1 MNTHKIEI
9 SKKKLLT
16 ALSDYY
22 SKLYNTNI
30 KVKEE
35 HNIDYI
41 GYYEQK
47 TVNIRIYYEQK
58 IEILGHTATETKEIS
73 LEDIK
78 EIINEELNEK
88 GYTIDNIT
96 YNSGIRDVEHLT
108 RRAVSEEA
116 YFEGIELQ
124 VAKKP
129 QILSLKQERRN

>member
-9 SKKKLLT
+9 TKKELLT

-22 SKLYNTNI
+22 SKLYNTDI

-41 GYYEQK
+41 GYYEERV
-47 TVNIRIYYEQK
+47 VNVRIYYEQK

-96 YNSGIRDVEHLT
+96 YNSGIRDVEYLT
-108 RRAVSEEA
+108 RVVSEEA
-116 YFEGIELQ
+116 YFDGIELQ

>member
-9 SKKKLLT
+9 TKEELLT

-22 SKLYNTNI
+22 SKLNNTDI

-35 HNIDYI
+35 HNVDFI
-41 GYYEQK
+41 GFYEERVVK
-47 TVNIRIYYEQK
+47 VRIYYEQK

-73 LEDIK
+73 LEEIK

-88 GYTIDNIT
+88 GYTIENIT
-96 YNSGIRDVEHLT
+96 YISGISDIEYPRNVPYDEV
-108 RRAVSEEA
+108 
-116 YFEGIELQ
+116 YFDGIELQ

>member
-96 YNSGIRDVEHLT
+96 YNSGIRDVEYLT
-108 RRAVSEEA
+108 RVVSKEA

-124 VAKKP
+124 VANKE
-129 QILSLKQERRN
+129 QILSLKQERRK

>member
-9 SKKKLLT
+9 TKKELLT

-22 SKLYNTNI
+22 SKLYNTDI

-47 TVNIRIYYEQK
+47 TVNVRIYYEQK
-58 IEILGHTATETKEIS
+58 IEILGHTATEAKEIS

-96 YNSGIRDVEHLT
+96 YNSGIRDVEYLT
-108 RRAVSEEA
+108 RVVSEEA

>member
-1 MNTHKIEI
+1 MNTYKIEI
-9 SKKKLLT
+9 SKKELLT

-22 SKLYNTNI
+22 SKLNNTDI

-47 TVNIRIYYEQK
+47 TVKVRIYYEQK

-96 YNSGIRDVEHLT
+96 YNSGIRDVEYLT
-108 RRAVSEEA
+108 RVVSKEA

-124 VAKKP
+124 VANKE
-129 QILSLKQERRN
+129 QILSLKQERRK

>member
-1 MNTHKIEI
+1 MNTYKIEI
-9 SKKKLLT
+9 TKKELLT

-22 SKLYNTNI
+22 SKLYNTDI

-47 TVNIRIYYEQK
+47 TVNVRIYYEQK

-96 YNSGIRDVEHLT
+96 YNSGIRDVEYLT
-108 RRAVSEEA
+108 RVVSEEA

-124 VAKKP
+124 VAKKT

>member
-9 SKKKLLT
+9 TKKELLT

-22 SKLYNTNI
+22 SKLYNTDI

-47 TVNIRIYYEQK
+47 TVNVRIYYEQK

-96 YNSGIRDVEHLT
+96 YNSGIRDVEYLT
-108 RRAVSEEA
+108 RVVSEEA